1 VKLRIVWVDRSLTC
15 VNVVGLWR
23 VCSSLCVSV
32 CVLSSVIRNAQ
43 RISQWKAKRYEAV
56 EDIKTCVETQT
67 DDRIPITDE
76 STQTETH
83 SAEQALHNPTFVRL
97 YMFSMASGFL
107 PHR

>member
-1 VKLRIVWVDRSLTC
+1 MTRK
-15 VNVVGLWR
+15 G
-23 VCSSLCVSV
+23 
-32 CVLSSVIRNAQ
+32 NAQ

-83 SAEQALHNPTFVRL
+83 SELGRPGRMTLKSTPIRL
-97 YMFSMASGFL
+97 
-107 PHR
+107 